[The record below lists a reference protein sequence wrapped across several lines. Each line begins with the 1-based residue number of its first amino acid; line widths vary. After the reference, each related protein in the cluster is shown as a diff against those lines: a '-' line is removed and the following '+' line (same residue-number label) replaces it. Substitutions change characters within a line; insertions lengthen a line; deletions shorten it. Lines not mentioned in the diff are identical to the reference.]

1 MQNKLSLADLKA
13 KAGKAF
19 IDAESIKGGA
29 ALAGCHIEIKIAPI
43 RCDNI

>member
-19 IDAESIKGGA
+19 TDAESIKGGVLNA
-29 ALAGCHIEIKIAPI
+29 CHIIYKPKPMP
-43 RCDNI
+43 CDNI